1 MKKRI
6 MVTGGC
12 GYIGSHT
19 VVALI
24 ENGFEVLILDDLS
37 NSNKEVLDRI
47 KTITGTKPK
56 LLEVDLKNSFLCD
69 NMFCYNKNIEAV
81 IHFAAHKAV
90 SESVEKPLMYY
101 HNNLYALI
109 NVLVAMEKYNINN
122 FIFSSSATVYG
133 NPEILPITE
142 KNKTQ
147 RPFSPYGNTKKVSEE
162 VIEDITNSNKD
173 FSAISLRYFN
183 PIGAHDSGQLGELP
197 NGIPNNL
204 MPYITQTAVGVRE
217 TLSVFGNDYPTKDGT
232 PIRDYIHVVDLAE
245 AHVIA
250 VQRLLEKKQ
259 ESSFETFNLGT
270 GNGYSVL
277 EIINTFQKVINQK
290 IKFKIT
296 DRRPGD
302 VPKLYSD
309 ISFAK
314 KKLGWV
320 AKRDLENMIATAWK
334 WEQNYRQEQN
344 LRKN

>member
-47 KTITGTKPK
+47 KTITGTRPK

-109 NVLVAMEKYNINN
+109 NVLVAMEKYKINN

-142 KNKTQ
+142 QNKTQ
-147 RPFSPYGNTKKVSEE
+147 RPFSPYGNTKKVAEE
-162 VIEDITNSNKD
+162 IIADITNSNKD
-173 FSAISLRYFN
+173 FTAISLRYFN
-183 PIGAHDSGQLGELP
+183 PIGAHDSGKLGELP

-217 TLSVFGNDYPTKDGT
+217 TLSVFGNDYPTEDGT

-250 VQRLLEKKQ
+250 VQRLLENKQ
-259 ESSFETFNLGT
+259 ETSFEAFNLGT

-290 IKFKIT
+290 INYTIT
-296 DRRPGD
+296 ERRPGD
-302 VPKLYSD
+302 VPILYSD
-309 ISFAK
+309 IAFAK
-314 KKLGWV
+314 EKLGWV
-320 AKRDLENMIATAWK
+320 AKRNLENMISTAWK

-344 LRKN
+344 